1 MSDKPT
7 RCYFLHALTSLHVGA
22 GRGLGY
28 IDLPV
33 VREKVTNWPY
43 VPASSVKGVLA
54 DHYNADTAGRNNDP
68 KLAVAFGRAGSDNND
83 NSGSLVFTDARLVC
97 MPVRSLYG
105 TFAWVTSPLALL
117 RLQRDLD
124 MAGFSNIP
132 KSSFNLGDEEILT
145 PQGTGSALNAP
156 DGKAVF
162 LEDLDLIAK
171 GCGEAAAWSNWLVPR
186 LFPDEKS
193 QWRIEFKKRF
203 AVVSDTVF
211 NFLAETATEV
221 IARIRIQTESK
232 TVVEGALWNEEALPA
247 ETILSGFVW
256 CDRVFGN
263 KEITRSSLLETFC
276 KDFESLQFG
285 GKATTGK
292 GRVRCIFNSNQTG
305 S

>member
-7 RCYFLHALTSLHVGA
+7 RCYFLHALTPLHVGA

-54 DHYNADTAGRNNDP
+54 DHYGADTAGRNNCP
-68 KLAVAFGRAGSDNND
+68 KLAAAFGRAGNND
-83 NSGSLVFTDARLVC
+83 DDNAGALVFTDARLVC
-97 MPVRSLYG
+97 IPVRSLYG

-117 RLQRDLD
+117 RLQRDLE
-124 MAGFSNIP
+124 MADFSDIP
-132 KSSFNLGDEEILT
+132 TSSFNLRDEEILT
-145 PQGTGSALNAP
+145 PEGADSALKAS
-156 DGKAVF
+156 DGRVF

-171 GCGEAAAWSNWLVPR
+171 DSGGAAAWSNWLAPR
-186 LFPDEKS
+186 LFPKEKS
-193 QWRIEFKKRF
+193 QWREEFQKRF

-211 NFLAETATEV
+211 NFLSETATEV
-221 IARIRIQTESK
+221 TARIRIQNKSK
-232 TVVEGALWNEEALPA
+232 TVDDKALWNEEALPS

-263 KEITRSSLLETFC
+263 KEINGNVLLETFC
-276 KDFESLQFG
+276 KDLDSVQFG

-292 GRVRCIFNSNQTG
+292 GRVRCIFNSNHIK